1 MFSTNEELQATLQEL
16 ADLQSQLYDLQ
27 HDNER
32 LGKEK
37 GVLLESLCQ
46 QTEKLEDARTK
57 VDALQGLFL
66 VPGSNPPSSV
76 TEREEKLVELLK
88 SGQAERE
95 IWLTKQEELNAEA
108 NESRRTLENET
119 KKANQLLERV
129 RFLECTVDS
138 KTAEV
143 KQLDEQLAL
152 SKEEISSKNIEINH
166 NLMLLDNARAKVN
179 YYVSHTALYF

>member
-1 MFSTNEELQATLQEL
+1 MKFNNIFFLFSTNEELQATLQEL

-76 TEREEKLVELLK
+76 TEREEKLVDLLK

-95 IWLTKQEELNAEA
+95 AWLTKQEELIAEA
-108 NESRRTLENET
+108 NESRRSLENEA

-129 RFLECTVDS
+129 RFLESTVDS
-138 KTAEV
+138 KSAEV
-143 KQLDEQLAL
+143 KQFDEQLTFA
-152 SKEEISSKNIEINH
+152 KEEISSKNIEINR
-166 NLMLLDNARAKVN
+166 NLMLLDNARAKVIN
-179 YYVSHTALYF
+179 

>member
-1 MFSTNEELQATLQEL
+1 MIYFISTNEELQATLQEL

-95 IWLTKQEELNAEA
+95 AWLTKQEGLISDA
-108 NESRRTLENET
+108 NESRRTLDNET

-129 RFLECTVDS
+129 RFLESTVDS
-138 KTAEV
+138 KSAEV
-143 KQLDEQLAL
+143 KQFEEQLA
-152 SKEEISSKNIEINH
+152 SAKEEISSKNIEINR
-166 NLMLLDNARAKVN
+166 NLLLLDNARAKVC
-179 YYVSHTALYF
+179 YYIYL